1 MKASRPMTFST
12 RLVATIVLAG
22 SALWAGTAAAQV
34 YQCKLKNG
42 KVEMRD
48 FPCDASTRPTA
59 PISQQSPQP
68 TTRPNPANSPSYG
81 SPQGFA
87 NSGQYE
93 AARSIC
99 TRLMDQYDFTAPM
112 LRCGLDDSNCFRR
125 ANQESSAIFQRLT
138 ALPEWKRQQCDLVMQ
153 VEGAASAP
161 QGCVSSQIVKPVP
174 FLGTAEEV
182 IVLADGSVWKD
193 LSYKYLYLYAYSPMV
208 QICAAQSKMILEHG
222 GTTHTFSLMRLK

>member
-1 MKASRPMTFST
+1 M
-12 RLVATIVLAG
+12 
-22 SALWAGTAAAQV
+22 
-34 YQCKLKNG
+34 
-42 KVEMRD
+42 
-48 FPCDASTRPTA
+48 
-59 PISQQSPQP
+59 
-68 TTRPNPANSPSYG
+68 
-81 SPQGFA
+81 
-87 NSGQYE
+87 
-93 AARSIC
+93 
-99 TRLMDQYDFTAPM
+99 RLMNQYDFTAPM
-112 LRCGLDDSNCFRR
+112 MRCGLDDSNCFRR

-161 QGCVSSQIVKPVP
+161 PGCMSSQIVTPVP

-208 QICAAQSKMILEHG
+208 KICAAQSKMILEHG